1 MAKIDSAWGIDIGQ
15 CALKAVRCA
24 PSGDD
29 PNKVVADAFD
39 YIEYPKILT
48 QPEADPVELVR
59 EALQLFLSRNDLQGT
74 KVAVSVSG
82 QSGLARFI
90 KLPPIETSKIP
101 DIVRYEANQ
110 QIPFDLDDVIWDFQR
125 MFVGS
130 EEEGFAL
137 EAEVG
142 LFAMKRDQVYQEI
155 EPYQEAGIDI
165 DIVQLTPLAIYNDI
179 VFDQMDPA
187 IWNEEYDPEEPPNSL
202 VVASIGTES
211 TDLVITNGYRVWQRN
226 IPLGGSHFT
235 KALVKELQLTYAK
248 AEHLKRNAT
257 RAEDPKVIYKAMRP
271 IFKDLLTEIQRSI
284 GYFQSLDKTAKID
297 RVIALGNT
305 MKLPG
310 LRRYLAQHL
319 GYEVEKI
326 GEIKTLASSTVTQSS
341 AFKDNIL
348 TFGVSYGLALQGI
361 SKASIAT
368 NLVPKELVLNRTI
381 NRKKPWAI
389 AAALLLAIA
398 CLANFLIL
406 WASWNKVRI
415 KDDSQWT
422 AAINRSQSV
431 VTSADQLRTRHNKEK
446 QAYESAKLSG
456 EQRLAV
462 FNSKTDYLDLCEAI
476 YQCLPD
482 KHNRYVEP
490 AKNNPKSQT
499 DDEVAQK
506 SDQKNTVG
514 EAEQTPDN
522 PPENTDTETP
532 RDPTN
537 HIKLWITDM
546 RVRKVP
552 DLGRW
557 YTKDLRAKFKD
568 NSTPLLIEEPQNST
582 SPDEDASSTAFG
594 DKHSTTDRAAAKT
607 SIAAPKVTNLASQPP
622 RGEGYIV
629 EIQGFHLHKS
639 QNHGDGKQFVQR
651 TFLHNLQERKVTVPD
666 AAGSAMEVFPSELGI
681 THPLVLKM
689 LEERKV
695 ESPFKQ
701 NGGKGN
707 GARELTQYRF
717 VVQFAWQPKSA
728 N

>member
-24 PSGDD
+24 PSADD
-29 PNKVVADAFD
+29 PNKVVAEAFD

-110 QIPFDLDDVIWDFQR
+110 QIPFDLDDVIWDYQR

-187 IWNEEYDPEEPPNSL
+187 IWSEEYDPEEPPHSF

-326 GEIKTLASSTVTQSS
+326 GEIKTLASSTVTQSP

-361 SKASIAT
+361 SKAYIAT

-389 AAALLLAIA
+389 AAALLLAMA
-398 CLANFLIL
+398 CLVNFLIL

-415 KDDSQWT
+415 NDDSQWT

-431 VTSADQLRTRHNKEK
+431 VSNADQLRMRHNEAK

-456 EQRLAV
+456 EKRLAV
-462 FNSKTDYLDLCEAI
+462 FNSKTDYLELCEAI

-482 KHNRYVEP
+482 ERNRYIEP
-490 AKNNPKSQT
+490 AKK
-499 DDEVAQK
+499 
-506 SDQKNTVG
+506 
-514 EAEQTPDN
+514 TP
-522 PPENTDTETP
+522 TG
-532 RDPTN
+532 TN
-537 HIKLWITDM
+537 
-546 RVRKVP
+546 
-552 DLGRW
+552 GR
-557 YTKDLRAKFKD
+557 
-568 NSTPLLIEEPQNST
+568 
-582 SPDEDASSTAFG
+582 
-594 DKHSTTDRAAAKT
+594 
-607 SIAAPKVTNLASQPP
+607 
-622 RGEGYIV
+622 
-629 EIQGFHLHKS
+629 
-639 QNHGDGKQFVQR
+639 
-651 TFLHNLQERKVTVPD
+651 
-666 AAGSAMEVFPSELGI
+666 
-681 THPLVLKM
+681 
-689 LEERKV
+689 
-695 ESPFKQ
+695 
-701 NGGKGN
+701 
-707 GARELTQYRF
+707 
-717 VVQFAWQPKSA
+717 
-728 N
+728 